1 MTAHSIT
8 APHGFSFFLP
18 FSQTPPSP
26 SLTSQHDVEKSLPTG
41 PKLRRLRRIIHS
53 HTRENPRRHRRPT
66 QTLATGWQLLRG
78 RRPQNRRRRERTRH
92 HAVAQQCSGTGQE
105 NRHDRNQRKVP
116 ARQGRR
122 VRPNPRI
129 DETSIS
135 DRRHQRSRISHH
147 PRRPKR
153 RSQPQPFETN
163 NIQHTRLHGLWIHH
177 DERGESGVDV
187 LQGAA
192 DRYPESGAAGEE

>member
-8 APHGFSFFLP
+8 APHGFFLP

-26 SLTSQHDVEKSLPTG
+26 SLTSQRHDVEKSLPTG
-41 PKLRRLRRIIHS
+41 PKLRRLRRIIHT
-53 HTRENPRRHRRPT
+53 HTRENPRRHPRPT
-66 QTLATGWQLLRG
+66 QTLATGWQFLRG

-129 DETSIS
+129 NETSIS
-135 DRRHQRSRISHH
+135 DRSHHPRSRISHH
-147 PRRPKR
+147 PRRP
-153 RSQPQPFETN
+153 
-163 NIQHTRLHGLWIHH
+163 
-177 DERGESGVDV
+177 
-187 LQGAA
+187 
-192 DRYPESGAAGEE
+192 